1 MPAQTGVQTIVGRMA
16 VARSAL
22 EPAGFVFL
30 DGEYWAAEA
39 EDGEVQPGE
48 NVIVTAIKGLRLTVR
63 KQKPPEG
70 EQT

>member
-1 MPAQTGVQTIVGRMA
+1 MPAQTGVETIVGKRA

-22 EPAGFVFL
+22 EPQGFVFM

-39 EDGEVQPGE
+39 EDGEIKPGE